1 MRECPIGEEKSDG
14 EVPVLLNTS
23 TFLLFNPVNP
33 SQGLTSPPI
42 LLAPDH
48 NSQKILPMTSPH
60 DVCLLARAA
69 LEPLA
74 CRKQSDWMTAYMR
87 GQFPFLGI
95 PKPLRSKATRPL
107 IAACKNLSAADLL
120 KIADSLWQMK
130 EREYLYVAAELLD
143 RHVGALGLRDLEG
156 LFGLVLQKS
165 WWDSVDTLAS
175 TINTI
180 LFRERKDPASQ
191 AMMDVLLEH
200 PDFWLRRIAM
210 IHQLGWRGE
219 TDQKRLFR
227 YALRLGGTREF
238 FLQKAAGWAL
248 RDYARHN
255 PETVVKFVSKHR
267 ACLSALTAREATRR
281 CLPRNSAA

>member
-1 MRECPIGEEKSDG
+1 MITPDD
-14 EVPVLLNTS
+14 
-23 TFLLFNPVNP
+23 F
-33 SQGLTSPPI
+33 SQQV
-42 LLAPDH
+42 H
-48 NSQKILPMTSPH
+48 
-60 DVCLLARAA
+60 AA

-74 CRKQSDWMTAYMR
+74 DRKQSDWMTAYMR

-95 PKPLRSKATRPL
+95 PKPLRSRAIRPL
-107 IAACKNLSAADLL
+107 IAACKDLPAAELL
-120 KIADSLWQMK
+120 NVADSLWQMK
-130 EREYLYVAAELLD
+130 EREYLYVGAELLD
-143 RHVGALGLRDLEG
+143 RHVGALGLEHLEG
-156 LFGLVLQKS
+156 IFRLVFQKS

-175 TINTI
+175 TINTV

-200 PDFWLRRIAM
+200 PDLWLRRIAM

-255 PETVVKFVSKHR
+255 SDAVMKFVSAHR
-267 ACLSALTAREATRR
+267 ASLSALTAREAIKHCLTQKAAVCRR
-281 CLPRNSAA
+281 